1 MLSKGI
7 YNLIKTLD
15 SQDQKFKDLAFRM
28 MNTGNGIYPVDLLAV
43 GVINRSMS
51 LIFGFTT
58 LIKSNNFIAATHL
71 VRPYLDT
78 YLRFY
83 AVWLVEN
90 PHDFAK
96 EVLSGKQ
103 VDKLKDRNNVL
114 LKDSHIVE
122 MATKNYSWV
131 KKVYKTS
138 SGFIHL
144 SHKHVFTSTTIAG
157 ENSQMAEFKF
167 SRNDKYV
174 PDEAIIEAL
183 ECMLEITNCIFEL
196 LSGWSETKDLKG

>member
-1 MLSKGI
+1 MLSKRK
-7 YNLIKTLD
+7 NTLIKTLD

-28 MNTGNGIYPVDLLAV
+28 MNAGNGIYPVDLLAV

-103 VDKLKDRNNVL
+103 VDKLKDRNNVF

-122 MATKNYSWV
+122 MASKNYSWV

-144 SHKHVFTSTTIAG
+144 SHKHVFTSTTITG

-174 PDEAIIEAL
+174 PDESIIESL

-196 LSGWSETKDLKG
+196 LIGWSETKDIKG